1 MKLSPNA
8 EYVGYPSSILL
19 GKKLDYLLHE
29 VVEHAK
35 AYTRTIFCGTLHSP
49 YVLRLVVVYIVVPL
63 MERICGIIYG
73 ILEALKVFV
82 LGREVRMVCAISL
95 YINDRCTVQ
104 NHIHHVRRKKKKK
117 KKKKKRT
124 RQNKSSTFPL
134 FPMEEKKDYHLRNC
148 VFMRMEVVERQS
160 YRKAKWD
167 QNDSLSCIQKK
178 GSFPTT
184 NP

>member
-117 KKKKKRT
+117 EKKKKK
-124 RQNKSSTFPL
+124 
-134 FPMEEKKDYHLRNC
+134 KKKKKEHVKTKAVHSHFFLW
-148 VFMRMEVVERQS
+148 
-160 YRKAKWD
+160 RKKR
-167 QNDSLSCIQKK
+167 III
-178 GSFPTT
+178 
-184 NP
+184 

>member
-117 KKKKKRT
+117 EKKKKKKKKKKKNT
-124 RQNKSSTFPL
+124 SKQKQYIPTF
-134 FPMEEKKDYHLRNC
+134 
-148 VFMRMEVVERQS
+148 S
-160 YRKAKWD
+160 YGG
-167 QNDSLSCIQKK
+167 KK
-178 GSFPTT
+178 GLSSKELCFHAYGSC
-184 NP
+184 